1 MTYEYFS
8 HNGEILPIDRAVIPL
23 NNIEYSYGF
32 GVYETVRLAKGTLYF
47 PDDHCRRL
55 MESARIIGLAHNFSE
70 ASVRAALEALIA
82 GNKAETCNLK
92 ILLIG
97 GSGADKA
104 SLDILCLNPLFPDH
118 RLYEE
123 GATCTTY
130 DYERAFP
137 GAKTLN
143 MLQSY
148 IAYRE
153 AKQADAYDALLVD
166 REGRLTE
173 GTRTNFFAVKGRT
186 LVTPPAKYVLPGVTR
201 HYLIKAAERQGFEV
215 AEREIELAN
224 ISEYDGACLTSTSAK
239 VMPIRS
245 LGKQAW
251 PTIAPAITELVSAFD
266 GFLHEYVQTASGKNL
281 QS

>member
-8 HNGEILPIDRAVIPL
+8 HNGEILPIDRAVVPL
-23 NNIEYSYGF
+23 NNVEYSYGF
-32 GVYETVRLAKGTLYF
+32 GVYETVRLSKGTLYF

-70 ASVRAALEALIA
+70 ASVRTALEELIT

-97 GSGADKA
+97 GPSADQA
-104 SLDILCLNPLFPDH
+104 SLDILCLNPLFPD
-118 RLYEE
+118 RKLYKE
-123 GATCTTY
+123 GAACTTY
-130 DYERAFP
+130 NYERAFP

-153 AKQADAYDALLVD
+153 AKQAGAYDALLVD
-166 REGRLTE
+166 RNGRITE

-186 LVTPPAKYVLPGVTR
+186 LITPPVKDVLPGVTR
-201 HYLIKAAERQGFEV
+201 HYLIKVARQHGFELTEKSV
-215 AEREIELAN
+215 ELAG
-224 ISEYDGACLTSTSAK
+224 ISEYDGAFLTSTPAK
-239 VMPIRS
+239 VMPIRN
-245 LGKQAW
+245 LGKHAW

-266 GFLHEYVQTASGKNL
+266 DFLHEYAETVRGKNL